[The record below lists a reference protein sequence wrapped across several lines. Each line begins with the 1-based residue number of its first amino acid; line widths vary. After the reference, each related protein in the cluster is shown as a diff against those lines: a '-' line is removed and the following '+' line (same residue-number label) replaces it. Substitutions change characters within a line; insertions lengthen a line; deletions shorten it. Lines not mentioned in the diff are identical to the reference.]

1 MPTTEW
7 AAAVSKP
14 TINICLYDMRENHE
28 LRSNQRYLSRDGA
41 TGTETRDPVRIDL
54 TYYMS
59 VWTPIASPQVEDEHK
74 LLGTLLPVLLKYP
87 VLPAEVLYGAM
98 AAQPYPLRAWIAQPE
113 RTPNAWDFWGGFDGR
128 MKAGISYVVTLAL
141 SPFEPETLGLATEKV
156 LKTGLNSL

>member
-1 MPTTEW
+1 
-7 AAAVSKP
+7 
-14 TINICLYDMRENHE
+14 MRENHE

-98 AAQPYPLRAWIAQPE
+98 AAQQYPLRAWIAQPE

-141 SPFEPETLGLATEKV
+141 SPFEPETLGLATEKI